1 MIKAL
6 TRNTF
11 QTELTNGKHHI
22 LADEP
27 ISANGTDLGLKP
39 QELLEASLASCTSI
53 TIRMYLNLKA
63 WAVSEIHV
71 NVTTILNLDTQ
82 EKSLRKEIEIH
93 GNIDKK
99 QLAQILLVAS
109 KCPIHILLE
118 KNITITS
125 SISII

>member
-1 MIKAL
+1 
-6 TRNTF
+6 
-11 QTELTNGKHHI
+11 
-22 LADEP
+22 
-27 ISANGTDLGLKP
+27 
-39 QELLEASLASCTSI
+39 
-53 TIRMYLNLKA
+53 MYLNLKA